1 MSPFSQRALP
11 ATLAAQALHRT
22 DPHTGAVIAPLH
34 ASTTFLR
41 DENNQLVGA
50 MDYRRPEGPTEQ
62 HAADILTALEGG
74 VDARLFS
81 SGLAA
86 AVAVFDTVKPGA
98 TILAQTQMYYGAK
111 KLLQRLDSDK
121 RIHLALFDPSIDGD
135 LAAKA
140 REHEPELIWIE
151 TPANPGWAVVD
162 VAGAAQIARETGAVL
177 AVDGTCAPPCTTRAL
192 DLGADLVMHSATKYL
207 NGHSDVLAGAV
218 VTKAQN
224 ERWARL
230 CDGHAL
236 TGAVPGSLESW
247 LLIRGMR
254 TLFVRFERQ
263 SANAL
268 ALAQALQGHPKL
280 EAVLYPGLPDH
291 PGHAIAARQMT
302 GGFGGLL
309 SVVVKGGAPDAA
321 KLAASTEVFLQATSI
336 GGVESLIEHRKP
348 IEGPA
353 SPTPD
358 GLVRLSCGIEAEAD
372 LIDDVMQALERV

>member
-1 MSPFSQRALP
+1 MTSRPKDP

-22 DPHTGAVIAPLH
+22 DRETGAVIAPLH

-41 DENNQLVGA
+41 DQNNQLVGA

-62 HAADILTALEGG
+62 HGAEILAALEGG
-74 VDARLFS
+74 AAARLFS

-86 AVAVFDTVKPGA
+86 AAAVFDTVKPGA

-111 KLLQRLDSDK
+111 KLLQRLDVDR
-121 RIHLALFDPSIDGD
+121 RIRLALFDPSIEGD

-140 REHEPELIWIE
+140 REHHPELIWIE
-151 TPANPGWAVVD
+151 TPANPSWAIVD
-162 VAGAAQIARETGAVL
+162 IAGAADTAHQTGAVL
-177 AVDGTCAPPCTTRAL
+177 AVDGTCAPPCTTKAF
-192 DLGADLVMHSATKYL
+192 DLGADLIMHSATKYL

-218 VTKAQN
+218 VTKVAD

-230 CDGHAL
+230 CEGHSL
-236 TGAVPGSLESW
+236 HGAVPGSLESW

-268 ALAQALQGHPKL
+268 ALAEALSGHPKL
-280 EAVLYPGLPDH
+280 DAVLYPGLPDH
-291 PGHAIAARQMT
+291 AGHEIAARQMT

-309 SVVVKGGAPDAA
+309 SIVIKGGAPAAA

-348 IEGPA
+348 IEGPQ

-358 GLVRLSCGIEAEAD
+358 GLVRLSCGIEAQAD
-372 LIDDVMQALERV
+372 LIEDLLAALDRL

>member
-1 MSPFSQRALP
+1 MAKAP

-22 DPHTGAVIAPLH
+22 DRETGAVIPPLH
-34 ASTTFLR
+34 PSTTFMR
-41 DENNQLVGA
+41 DERNQLVGP
-50 MDYRRPEGPTEQ
+50 MDYRRPQGPTEL
-62 HAADILTALEGG
+62 HAADILAALEGG
-74 VDARLFS
+74 AAARLFG

-86 AVAVFDTVKPGA
+86 AAAVFETVKPGA

-111 KLLQRLDSDK
+111 KLLQHLESKRRIRLT
-121 RIHLALFDPSIDGD
+121 LFDPSRPGD
-135 LAAKA
+135 FAAKV
-140 REHEPELIWIE
+140 REAKPELIWVE
-151 TPANPGWAVVD
+151 TPANPAWTVVD
-162 VAGAAQIARETGAVL
+162 LSEAAETAREVGAML

-192 DLGADLVMHSATKYL
+192 EHGVDFVVHSCTKYL

-218 VTKAQN
+218 VTKRED
-224 ERWARL
+224 ERWERL
-230 CDGHAL
+230 TAAHSL
-236 TGAVPGSLESW
+236 TGAVPGALETW

-268 ALAQALQGHPKL
+268 ALAQALQGHPKVD
-280 EAVLYPGLPDH
+280 AVLYPGLETH
-291 PGHAIAARQMT
+291 PGHAAAARQMT

-309 SVVVKGGAPDAA
+309 SIRVEGGAAAAA

-348 IEGPA
+348 IEGPE

-358 GLVRLSCGIEAEAD
+358 DLVRLSCGIEAEAD
-372 LIDDVMQALERV
+372 LIEDLLQALARI

>member
-1 MSPFSQRALP
+1 MKKHP

-22 DPHTGAVIAPLH
+22 DRETGAVIAPLH

-41 DENNQLVGA
+41 DHNNQLVGP

-62 HAADILTALEGG
+62 HVAEILTALEGG
-74 VDARLFS
+74 ADARLFS

-86 AVAVFDTVKPGA
+86 AAAVFDTVKPGA

-111 KLLQRLDSDK
+111 KLLQRLDSDR
-121 RIHLALFDPSIDGD
+121 RIELAFFDPSIDGD

-140 REHEPELIWIE
+140 REHRPELIWIE
-151 TPANPGWAVVD
+151 TPANPSWAIVD
-162 VAGAAQIARETGAVL
+162 IAAAAEVSRETGAIL

-192 DLGADLVMHSATKYL
+192 DLGADMVMHSATKYL

-218 VTKAQN
+218 VTKAEN

-230 CDGHAL
+230 CEGHSL

-268 ALAQALQGHPKL
+268 ALAQALTGHSKL

-291 PGHAIAARQMT
+291 PGQAVAARQMT

-309 SVVVKGGAPDAA
+309 SVIVKGGSPAAA

-353 SPTPD
+353 SPTPG
-358 GLVRLSCGIEAEAD
+358 GLVRLSCGIEAQAD
-372 LIDDVMQALERV
+372 LIGDVLQALERI